1 MDIDLRR
8 KEILDSAKK
17 IVIKIGTKV
26 LTMEE
31 GKLDES
37 KIEGLVRSISLLKK
51 NGKEIVIVTSGAIG
65 AGMGKLGIMKRPKD
79 IPQKQALA
87 AIGQS
92 ELMHVYE
99 KFFHEEGLCVGQM
112 LLTQEDLTN
121 RNRFLNATNTLNNLL
136 GFNAIPIINE
146 NDTIA
151 IAEIKF
157 GDNDNLSA
165 QVVNLVRADL
175 LLILT
180 TTDGLF
186 TADPRKDK
194 KARLIPVVDKIDAAI
209 EKLAGTN
216 IDETSIGGMRTKI
229 EAAKKAVKSGVSVL
243 IINGNKKDII
253 TRVFSYEEEGT
264 IFIPQNSKMTCRKKW
279 IAFSSRSKG
288 TIMVDQGAYSAL
300 MNNGKSLLPSGITK
314 ITGKFKKGDRVIVS
328 ANDSNEFACGLVNYD
343 ADELDKIKGKNT
355 KEINGILGHKD
366 YDEVIHRN
374 NLVLLR
380 DI

>member
-1 MDIDLRR
+1 MDIDTRR
-8 KEILDSAKK
+8 KDILASAKK
-17 IVIKIGTKV
+17 IVIKIGTRV
-26 LTMEE
+26 LTTEE
-31 GKLDES
+31 GKLDEN
-37 KIEGLVRSISLLKK
+37 KIESLVKDISLLKK
-51 NGKEIVIVTSGAIG
+51 SGKEIVIVTSGAIG
-65 AGMGKLGIMKRPKD
+65 AGMGKLGIVKKPKD

-92 ELMHVYE
+92 ELMKIYE
-99 KFFHEEGLCVGQM
+99 KYFYEEGLCVGQM
-112 LLTQEDLTN
+112 LLTQEDLN
-121 RNRFLNATNTLNNLL
+121 DRNRFLNASNTLNNILN
-136 GFNAIPIINE
+136 FNAIPIINE
-146 NDTIA
+146 NDTIS
-151 IAEIKF
+151 IDEIKF

-165 QVVNLVRADL
+165 QVINLVRADL

-194 KARLIPVVDKIDAAI
+194 NAELIQIVDKIDAAI
-209 EKLAGTN
+209 EKLAGKN

-229 EAAKKAVKSGVSVL
+229 QAAKKAVKSGVSVL

-253 TRVFSYEEEGT
+253 ARVFSYEAEGT
-264 IFIPQNSKMTCRKKW
+264 IFIPQKSKMNCRKKW

-288 TIMVDQGAYSAL
+288 NVTVDRGACSAL
-300 MNNGKSLLPSGITK
+300 INNGKSLLPSGIIK
-314 ITGKFKKGDRVIVS
+314 ITGKFKKGDRVIIT
-328 ANDSNEFACGLVNYD
+328 AYDDNEFACGLINYNS
-343 ADELDKIKGKNT
+343 DELDKIKGKNT
-355 KEINGILGHKD
+355 NEIKEILGHKD